1 MDYTSLSSLKR
12 KLWVSSE
19 NTEFDS
25 ELLFLIKKA
34 TNMINSTIWQSLEKR
49 NLLEVVNGNGNKK
62 IYLKNKASEIIKVFD
77 KSWKKIEVDFV
88 DWYIVY
94 LKNNVSKA
102 EKNVMVEYVFGF
114 DEIPFEIEEICLDLC
129 VIFADENN
137 IKWENS
143 ENIIDKNI
151 KTKKLWELMIT
162 YFSADE
168 KNFLN
173 SKEVLSPAKNIL
185 QILEKYKKFTWV
197 F

>member
-19 NTEFDS
+19 NTEFDP

-94 LKNNVSKA
+94 LKNNVPKA

-151 KTKKLWELMIT
+151 KTKKLGELMIT

>member
-94 LKNNVSKA
+94 LKNNVPKA

-151 KTKKLWELMIT
+151 KTKKLGELMIT